1 MATNNPA
8 LYNAVAMGLM
18 NGAVAT
24 SFPKSANPLTYF
36 PLATVAQ
43 EFAALV
49 DSGIPNDPAMNT
61 DKATAMGQAVAA
73 VMQGRYSLDLN
84 SPDYTGLA
92 DAVIALYEA
101 EISILEPDSSS
112 ISSIAVYTIVASYI
126 CDSRVDAEG
135 NTIYDQ
141 EILANLGAPANVT
154 MPKNTPGRVIGVQ
167 DVGNGGVGNAGV
179 NNISV
184 LPANGE
190 TVDGDPNGKLL
201 DQNGMGR
208 QYVCDEAGNWYS
220 YTAR

>member
-1 MATNNPA
+1 
-8 LYNAVAMGLM
+8 
-18 NGAVAT
+18 
-24 SFPKSANPLTYF
+24 
-36 PLATVAQ
+36 
-43 EFAALV
+43 
-49 DSGIPNDPAMNT
+49 
-61 DKATAMGQAVAA
+61 
-73 VMQGRYSLDLN
+73 
-84 SPDYTGLA
+84 LA

-112 ISSIAVYTIVASYI
+112 VPSISVHTIVASYV

-208 QYVCDEAGNWYS
+208 QYVCDKAGNWYS